1 MERISI
7 RLDSGLTLSAL
18 EGGSGHPLIM
28 IPGWSQSAAEWQEN
42 AEALTEKR
50 RVIALDMRG
59 HGESDKP
66 KDGYRVFR
74 FAKDLSEVLDKL
86 DISSADLLGHSMGCA
101 VIWAY
106 LDLFGNSRA
115 ERLVLVDQAPCMFP
129 QAMWSDDEKSRYGCF
144 YQTTDDIE
152 EFASNVVASDN
163 RESASELLKALFS
176 PDFPVESLRIVAE
189 ENLKLPR
196 VQAAKLLRDTA
207 FGDWRDVI
215 ARIQLPTLVVGGEG
229 SIFTS
234 ASQRWIASLIPGA
247 EVEIFPASEGGSHF
261 MFLEN
266 PTRFNTRVASFLE
279 SAAARSHRT

>member
-1 MERISI
+1 MKRIAI

-42 AEALTEKR
+42 AEALTNER

-66 KDGYRVFR
+66 KYGYRVFR
-74 FAKDLSEVLDKL
+74 LAKDLSEVLDKL

-106 LDLFGNSRA
+106 LNLFGPSRA
-115 ERLVLVDQAPCMFP
+115 QRLVLVDQAPCMFP
-129 QAMWSDDEKSRYGCF
+129 QAAWDDEERSRYGCF
-144 YQTTDDIE
+144 YQTAADVD
-152 EFASNVVASDN
+152 EFASNVVASDDQ
-163 RESASELLKALFS
+163 ESTMQLLKGLFS
-176 PDFPVESLRIVAE
+176 PDFPIQSLRPVAE

-196 VQAAKLLRDTA
+196 AQAAQLLRDTA

-215 ARIQLPTLVVGGEG
+215 ERIQLPTLVVGGEG

-234 ASQRWIASLIPGA
+234 ASQRWIAALIPGA
-247 EVEIFPASEGGSHF
+247 EVEIFPTSEGGSHF

-266 PTRFNTRVASFLE
+266 PSRFNARVLSFLE
-279 SAAARSHRT
+279 STTT